1 MSPDDVYTIGV
12 SGDVLM
18 PPIPPFAIQPLCE
31 GLSEYEAQ
39 YYAQQTD
46 GSQLPSDVMFYPRE
60 RQFRFNTYDFRNE
73 GFLAMHMIG
82 AIDYFIVPSEC
93 PLEEVIVER
102 RVKRESVKSQKS
114 GSNKSCKSGSCKE
127 ERRRR
132 RLDHSG
138 SGSTDNND
146 PCNLG
151 LSAECTKKS
160 CKSGSDKKRRL
171 YRRLGSGSNKSGSNK
186 SDKYE
191 YITEVVGCP
200 PRLTICLSFAMN

>member
-46 GSQLPSDVMFYPRE
+46 GTELPSDVYFYPRE

-82 AIDYFIVPSEC
+82 AIDYYIVPSEC
-93 PLEEVIVER
+93 PLEEVAVER
-102 RVKRESVKSQKS
+102 RVKRAQVKSEKS
-114 GSNKSCKSGSCKE
+114 GSNKSGSNKSGSEKKKKKKL
-127 ERRRR
+127 RR

-138 SGSTDNND
+138 SDFDIND
-146 PCNLG
+146 PCG
-151 LSAECTKKS
+151 LDKGDCTKSGS

-171 YRRLGSGSNKSGSNK
+171 YRRLGSSGSAK
-186 SDKYE
+186 TPKEDSYE
-191 YITEVVGCP
+191 YITEIV
-200 PRLTICLSFAMN
+200 